1 MSPITQPP
9 LLAWVD
15 KPGARR
21 GVRFLGRDG
30 EWQRYGYD
38 RLGILARAVAGGLR
52 ERGLRRGDA
61 VAIVQPSG
69 PQFIASLFGVLLA
82 GGTASP
88 VAPPQAFQDAAVYA
102 AHVTGVLSSA
112 GVRFVVAADDLHDGV
127 APLARAAGAHATLR
141 ASALLDATPA
151 WTRRDPAEL
160 ALLQFTSGSSGRAR
174 AVRVPYAAVAANIA
188 ALDAWVLGPGP
199 GAVASW
205 LPVHHDMG
213 LVGCLLTAVVNQ
225 RDLWLMTPEQFIR
238 SPLRYLRC
246 FSGEGAA
253 AATAMPT
260 FGLDHVVRR
269 VREDDL
275 SDLDLSGWRS
285 LVIGAERVDAPTLD
299 RFHALLAP
307 CGFRRS
313 TFMPAYGLAEATLAV
328 TAVPAHEPPA
338 VVEIASSS
346 VAVGEPVAI
355 VPKGRPVTSVGVPL
369 PGLAVALVGHDGVR
383 LADGQVGEIVVRG
396 PSVAAGYARGGGPAS
411 PSLTSFDGGA
421 LHTGDAGFVHD
432 GQVFVL
438 GRLGDSIKVRGRAV
452 FADDLEDA
460 VHEAGVARLRAAV
473 VLGMDGPTATAL
485 VLVEETRG
493 VDVDEI
499 LAGLSRRVSGVE
511 AVVVRVPRRTIARTS
526 SGKPR
531 RRLLWDGYASG
542 ALGGEVLAS
551 EALGAVTR
559 KTVAGGAW

>member
-1 MSPITQPP
+1 MSPITQSP

-15 KPGARR
+15 KPHACR

-30 EWQRYGYD
+30 AWQRYGYD
-38 RLGILARAVAGGLR
+38 RLCILARAVAGGIR
-52 ERGLRRGDA
+52 DRGLRRGDA

-69 PQFIASLFGVLLA
+69 PHFIASLFGVLLA

-88 VAPPQAFQDAAVYA
+88 VAPPGAFQDAAVYA
-102 AHVTGVLSSA
+102 AHVTGALSSA
-112 GVRFVVAADDLHDGV
+112 GVRFVVVADDLHDGV
-127 APLARAAGAHATLR
+127 APLARATGAHATLR

-199 GAVASW
+199 GAAASW

-213 LVGCLLTAVVNQ
+213 LVGCLLTPVVNR

-275 SDLDLSGWRS
+275 SDIDLSGWRS

-299 RFHALLAP
+299 RFHALLRAVRVP
-307 CGFRRS
+307 PLNLHAGLWVGRGHPRRDRR
-313 TFMPAYGLAEATLAV
+313 PRPRAAR
-328 TAVPAHEPPA
+328 
-338 VVEIASSS
+338 
-346 VAVGEPVAI
+346 
-355 VPKGRPVTSVGVPL
+355 GRRDR
-369 PGLAVALVGHDGVR
+369 LVG
-383 LADGQVGEIVVRG
+383 
-396 PSVAAGYARGGGPAS
+396 RGGGPAGGDRS
-411 PSLTSFDGGA
+411 RGPPGDLCGCPASGPGGGA
-421 LHTGDAGFVHD
+421 
-432 GQVFVL
+432 
-438 GRLGDSIKVRGRAV
+438 RRR
-452 FADDLEDA
+452 
-460 VHEAGVARLRAAV
+460 RRRAA
-473 VLGMDGPTATAL
+473 G
-485 VLVEETRG
+485 
-493 VDVDEI
+493 
-499 LAGLSRRVSGVE
+499 
-511 AVVVRVPRRTIARTS
+511 
-526 SGKPR
+526 
-531 RRLLWDGYASG
+531 
-542 ALGGEVLAS
+542 
-551 EALGAVTR
+551 
-559 KTVAGGAW
+559 